1 MLDKTIY
8 KYIFIGFITAFVV
21 VGCSRK
27 KDKFLNKNFHSIT
40 TKYNYLYNGNNLL
53 SEALESLND
62 QEKDNF
68 WKLIPIEKYNS
79 EITEDNFEKNSQT
92 PFSQAEEKAALAIQK
107 HSMNINGKEANPI
120 MDEAYIL
127 LGKSRYYDQRF
138 IPSLEAFNYILFKH
152 PSSQYINHI
161 KIWKEK
167 INIRLGQNQRAI
179 VNLKELINNNK
190 LESQDLA
197 QANLFLSQ
205 AYINTKSQDSAIAC
219 LKTARGLI
227 NEKPIKARYNYILAQ
242 LYDYVNYKDS
252 ANTLYDENID
262 YKRKIPREYI
272 IHSHIRRTAN
282 SDSINNSIIEI
293 KELVDNIE
301 NTVFLG
307 SLFHQ
312 LALLNLRQGKDS
324 IAVKLFNNSLESIVN
339 DDYLETENYQNLAD
353 INFENKEYLTA
364 GLYYDSTLTKL
375 ERKTKLYRK
384 IKKKRDNL
392 QDLILY
398 EKITV
403 TNDSILSLV
412 NMDHKAREVY
422 FETYIEELKII
433 QARLNE
439 EEEKNNNFGT
449 QNLLDQQ
456 KSSYDEAVFYF
467 YNPTAVAYGKGAF
480 SKKWGKRKLVN
491 NWRWSIEFD
500 DLKNENE
507 GIVNSEIPEDSLY
520 NVNYYINRIPKSI
533 KVIDSIKLV
542 TNDAYYKL
550 GAIYRD
556 QFKEFKTSNQ
566 KLTTLLSSSPEEFL
580 IPPAKYSI
588 YKNHISLGD
597 SEQAELI
604 KNDIINNFPK
614 SKYAEFLLNPEE
626 AVLAVENNPTEI
638 YNTIYQEYSDE
649 NYIKTIELCDQNIK
663 KLFDTP
669 IISKIEMLK
678 AVSIA
683 KEYGYEQYKEQ
694 LNFIQL
700 NYSNSIEGKEA
711 EYILKN
717 VLPLLSSKE
726 FSENA
731 TSNNFKIIYEFSTPL
746 EEEITNFITFI
757 NNAINEIEFLELNTS
772 KDYYNNIATFVVL
785 HGLKSYDGAMGLAE
799 MLDKKPGI
807 KNNNSF
813 VVSSENYKTIQ
824 IHKNLEEYL
833 K

>member
-8 KYIFIGFITAFVV
+8 KYIFIGLITAFVL

-53 SEALESLND
+53 NEALESLND

-79 EITEDNFEKNSQT
+79 EIAEDNFEKNSQT

-138 IPSLEAFNYILFKH
+138 IPSLEAFNYILFKY
-152 PSSQYINHI
+152 PSSQYINHV

-227 NEKPIKARYNYILAQ
+227 NQKPIKARYNYILGQ
-242 LYDYVNYKDS
+242 LYDYANYKDS
-252 ANTLYDENID
+252 ANTLYNENID
-262 YKRKIPREYI
+262 YKRKIPREYT
-272 IHSHIRRTAN
+272 IHSHIRRTTN

-312 LALLNLRQGKDS
+312 LALLSLRQGKDS
-324 IAVKLFNNSLESIVN
+324 IAVKFFNNSLESIVS

-375 ERKTKLYRK
+375 ERKTKLYRR

-398 EKITV
+398 ENITA

-412 NMDHKAREVY
+412 NMDDKAREVY

-433 QARLNE
+433 QAQLNE
-439 EEEKNNNFGT
+439 EEEKNNNFGS
-449 QNLLDQQ
+449 QNLLDQ
-456 KSSYDEAVFYF
+456 KNSSYDEAVFYF
-467 YNPTAVAYGKGAF
+467 YNPTAVSYGKGAF

-500 DLKNENE
+500 DLKKENE
-507 GIVNSEIPEDSLY
+507 GI
-520 NVNYYINRIPKSI
+520 
-533 KVIDSIKLV
+533 
-542 TNDAYYKL
+542 A
-550 GAIYRD
+550 
-556 QFKEFKTSNQ
+556 
-566 KLTTLLSSSPEEFL
+566 
-580 IPPAKYSI
+580 
-588 YKNHISLGD
+588 
-597 SEQAELI
+597 
-604 KNDIINNFPK
+604 
-614 SKYAEFLLNPEE
+614 
-626 AVLAVENNPTEI
+626 
-638 YNTIYQEYSDE
+638 
-649 NYIKTIELCDQNIK
+649 
-663 KLFDTP
+663 
-669 IISKIEMLK
+669 
-678 AVSIA
+678 
-683 KEYGYEQYKEQ
+683 
-694 LNFIQL
+694 
-700 NYSNSIEGKEA
+700 
-711 EYILKN
+711 
-717 VLPLLSSKE
+717 
-726 FSENA
+726 
-731 TSNNFKIIYEFSTPL
+731 
-746 EEEITNFITFI
+746 
-757 NNAINEIEFLELNTS
+757 
-772 KDYYNNIATFVVL
+772 
-785 HGLKSYDGAMGLAE
+785 
-799 MLDKKPGI
+799 
-807 KNNNSF
+807 
-813 VVSSENYKTIQ
+813 
-824 IHKNLEEYL
+824 NLEAPRPL
-833 K
+833 CT

>member
-8 KYIFIGFITAFVV
+8 KYIFIGFITAFAV

-53 SEALESLND
+53 NQALESLND

-79 EITEDNFEKNSQT
+79 ETAKDNFEKNSQT

-138 IPSLEAFNYILFKH
+138 IPSLEAFNYILFKY
-152 PSSQYINHI
+152 PSSQYINHV

-167 INIRLGQNQRAI
+167 INIRLGQNQRAV
-179 VNLKELINNNK
+179 VNLKELIKNNK
-190 LESQDLA
+190 LEPQDLA

-205 AYINTKSQDSAIAC
+205 AYINIKSQDSAIAS
-219 LKTARGLI
+219 LKTARNLI
-227 NEKPIKARYNYILAQ
+227 KDKPIKARYNYILAQ
-242 LYDYVNYKDS
+242 LYDYTNYKDS
-252 ANTLYDENID
+252 ANTLYNENID
-262 YKRKIPREYI
+262 YKRKIPREYT
-272 IHSHIRRTAN
+272 IHSHIRRTTN

-324 IAVKLFNNSLESIVN
+324 IAIKFFNNSLESIISN
-339 DDYLETENYQNLAD
+339 NYLETENYQKLAD

-412 NMDHKAREVY
+412 NMNQKAREVY
-422 FETYIEELKII
+422 FEVYIEKLKIA
-433 QARLNE
+433 QAKLKE
-439 EEEKNNNFGT
+439 EEEINNNFGS

-638 YNTIYQEYSDE
+638 YNTIYQEYSNE

-731 TSNNFKIIYEFSTPL
+731 TSNNFKIIYEFSSPL
-746 EEEITNFITFI
+746 EEEITNFITLI
-757 NNAINEIEFLELNTS
+757 NNAINEIEFLELNSS
-772 KDYYNNIATFVVL
+772 KDYYNNIVTFVVL

-807 KNNNSF
+807 KNKNSF

-824 IHKNLEEYL
+824 IHKNLEQYL

>member
-53 SEALESLND
+53 NEALESLND

-79 EITEDNFEKNSQT
+79 EIAEDNFEKNSQT

-127 LGKSRYYDQRF
+127 LGKARYYDQRF

-152 PSSQYINHI
+152 PSSQYINHV

-219 LKTARGLI
+219 LKTARALI
-227 NEKPIKARYNYILAQ
+227 NEKPIKARYNYILGQ
-242 LYDYVNYKDS
+242 LYDYANYKDS
-252 ANTLYDENID
+252 ANTLYNENID
-262 YKRKIPREYI
+262 YKRKIPREYT
-272 IHSHIRRTAN
+272 IHSHIRRTTN

-312 LALLNLRQGKDS
+312 LALLSLRQGKDS
-324 IAVKLFNNSLESIVN
+324 IAVKFFNNSLESIVN

-375 ERKTKLYRK
+375 ERKTKLYRR

-398 EKITV
+398 ENITA
-403 TNDSILSLV
+403 TNDSILSLI

-422 FETYIEELKII
+422 FKTYIEELKTI
-433 QARLNE
+433 QAQLDE
-439 EEEKNNNFGT
+439 EEEKNNNFGS
-449 QNLLDQQ
+449 QNLLDQ
-456 KSSYDEAVFYF
+456 KNSSYDEAVFYF
-467 YNPTAVAYGKGAF
+467 YNPTAVSYGKGAF

-500 DLKNENE
+500 DLKKENE
-507 GIVNSEIPEDSLY
+507 EIANLEIPEDSLY
-520 NVNYYINRIPKSI
+520 NVDYYINRIPKST

-550 GAIYRD
+550 GAIYKD
-556 QFKEFKTSNQ
+556 QFKEFKISNQ
-566 KLTTLLSSSPEEFL
+566 KLTKLLNNKPEEPL

-604 KNDIINNFPK
+604 KDDIINNYPK

-626 AVLAVENNPTEI
+626 AVVATENNPTAI
-638 YNTIYQEYSDE
+638 YNTIYQEYSDQ
-649 NYIKTIELCDQNIK
+649 NYIKAIKLCDQKIK

-683 KEYGYEQYKEQ
+683 KEYGYSQYKEQ
-694 LNFIQL
+694 LNFIKL
-700 NYSNSIEGKEA
+700 NYSNTIEGKEA
-711 EYILKN
+711 EYILEE
-717 VLPLLSSKE
+717 VLPLLSSKD
-726 FSENA
+726 FSANEI
-731 TSNNFKIIYEFSTPL
+731 SNNFKIIYEFTNPL
-746 EEEITNFITFI
+746 KEEITNFITLI
-757 NNAINEIEFLELNTS
+757 NNAINEIEYLELKTS
-772 KDYYNNIATFVVL
+772 QDYYNNIVTFVVL

-799 MLDKKPGI
+799 MLDKAPAIQK
-807 KNNNSF
+807 NNSF
-813 VVSSENYKTIQ
+813 VISSENYKTIQ

>member
-53 SEALESLND
+53 NEALESLND

-79 EITEDNFEKNSQT
+79 EIAEDNFEKNSQT

-127 LGKSRYYDQRF
+127 LGKARYYDQRF

-152 PSSQYINHI
+152 PSSQYINHV

-179 VNLKELINNNK
+179 VNLKELIKNNK

-219 LKTARGLI
+219 LKTARALI
-227 NEKPIKARYNYILAQ
+227 NEKPIKARYNYILGQ
-242 LYDYVNYKDS
+242 LYDYANYKDS
-252 ANTLYDENID
+252 ANTLYNENID
-262 YKRKIPREYI
+262 YKRKIPREYT
-272 IHSHIRRTAN
+272 IHSHIRRTTN

-312 LALLNLRQGKDS
+312 LALLSLRQGKDS
-324 IAVKLFNNSLESIVN
+324 IAVKFFNNSLESIVN

-375 ERKTKLYRK
+375 KRKTKLYRR

-398 EKITV
+398 ENITA
-403 TNDSILSLV
+403 TNDSILSLI

-422 FETYIEELKII
+422 FETYIEELKTI
-433 QARLNE
+433 QAQLDE
-439 EEEKNNNFGT
+439 EEEKNNNFGS
-449 QNLLDQQ
+449 QNLLDQ
-456 KSSYDEAVFYF
+456 KNSSYDEAVFYF
-467 YNPTAVAYGKGAF
+467 YNPTAVSYGKGAF

-500 DLKNENE
+500 DLKKENE
-507 GIVNSEIPEDSLY
+507 ESANLEIPEDSLY
-520 NVNYYINRIPKSI
+520 NVDYYINRIPKST

-550 GAIYRD
+550 GAIYKD
-556 QFKEFKTSNQ
+556 QFKEFKISNQ
-566 KLTTLLSSSPEEFL
+566 KLTKLLNNKPEESL

-604 KNDIINNFPK
+604 KDDIINNYPK

-626 AVLAVENNPTEI
+626 AVVATENNPTAI
-638 YNTIYQEYSDE
+638 YNTIYQEYSNQ
-649 NYIKTIELCDQNIK
+649 NYIKAIELCDQKIK

-683 KEYGYEQYKEQ
+683 KEYGYSQYKEQ
-694 LNFIQL
+694 LNFIKL
-700 NYSNSIEGKEA
+700 NYSNTIEGKEA
-711 EYILKN
+711 EYILEE
-717 VLPLLSSKE
+717 VLPLLSSKD
-726 FSENA
+726 FSANEI
-731 TSNNFKIIYEFSTPL
+731 SNNFKIIYEFTNPL
-746 EEEITNFITFI
+746 KEEITNFITLI
-757 NNAINEIEFLELNTS
+757 NNAINEIEYLELKTS
-772 KDYYNNIATFVVL
+772 QDYYNNIVTFVVL

-799 MLDKKPGI
+799 MLDKAPAIQK
-807 KNNNSF
+807 NNSF
-813 VVSSENYKTIQ
+813 VISSENYKTIQ

>member
-53 SEALESLND
+53 NEALESLND

-79 EITEDNFEKNSQT
+79 EIAEDNFEKNSQT

-127 LGKSRYYDQRF
+127 LGKARYYDQRF

-152 PSSQYINHI
+152 PSSQYINHV

-219 LKTARGLI
+219 LKTARALI
-227 NEKPIKARYNYILAQ
+227 NEKPIKARYNYILGQ
-242 LYDYVNYKDS
+242 LYDYANYKDS
-252 ANTLYDENID
+252 ANTLYNENID
-262 YKRKIPREYI
+262 YKRKIPREYT
-272 IHSHIRRTAN
+272 IHSHIRRTTN

-312 LALLNLRQGKDS
+312 LALLSLRQGKDS
-324 IAVKLFNNSLESIVN
+324 IAVKFFNNSLESIVN

-375 ERKTKLYRK
+375 ERKTKLYRR

-398 EKITV
+398 ENITA
-403 TNDSILSLV
+403 TNDSILSLI

-422 FETYIEELKII
+422 FETYIEELKTI
-433 QARLNE
+433 QAQLDE
-439 EEEKNNNFGT
+439 EEEKNNNFGS
-449 QNLLDQQ
+449 QNLLDQ
-456 KSSYDEAVFYF
+456 KNSSYDEAVFYF
-467 YNPTAVAYGKGAF
+467 YNPTAVSYGKGAF

-500 DLKNENE
+500 DLKKENE
-507 GIVNSEIPEDSLY
+507 EIANLEIPEDSLY
-520 NVNYYINRIPKSI
+520 NVDYYINRIPKST

-550 GAIYRD
+550 GAIYKD
-556 QFKEFKTSNQ
+556 QFKEFKISNQ
-566 KLTTLLSSSPEEFL
+566 KLTKLLNNKPEESL

-604 KNDIINNFPK
+604 KDDIINNYPK

-626 AVLAVENNPTEI
+626 AVVATENNPTAI
-638 YNTIYQEYSDE
+638 YNTIYQEYSDQ
-649 NYIKTIELCDQNIK
+649 NYIKAIKLCDQKIK

-683 KEYGYEQYKEQ
+683 KEYGYSQYKEQ
-694 LNFIQL
+694 LNFIKL
-700 NYSNSIEGKEA
+700 NYSNTIEGKEA
-711 EYILKN
+711 EYILEE
-717 VLPLLSSKE
+717 VLPLLSSKD
-726 FSENA
+726 FSANEI
-731 TSNNFKIIYEFSTPL
+731 SNNFKIIYEFTNPL
-746 EEEITNFITFI
+746 KEEITNFITLI
-757 NNAINEIEFLELNTS
+757 NNAINEIEYLELKTS
-772 KDYYNNIATFVVL
+772 QDYYNNIVTFVVL

-799 MLDKKPGI
+799 MLDKAPAIQK
-807 KNNNSF
+807 NNSF
-813 VVSSENYKTIQ
+813 VISSENYKTIQ

>member
-53 SEALESLND
+53 NEALESLND

-68 WKLIPIEKYNS
+68 WELIPIEKYNS
-79 EITEDNFEKNSQT
+79 EIAEDNFEKNSQT

-127 LGKSRYYDQRF
+127 LGKARYYDQRF

-152 PSSQYINHI
+152 PSSQYINHV

-219 LKTARGLI
+219 LKTARALI
-227 NEKPIKARYNYILAQ
+227 NEKPIKARYNYILGQ
-242 LYDYVNYKDS
+242 LYDYANYKDS
-252 ANTLYDENID
+252 ANTLYNENID
-262 YKRKIPREYI
+262 YKRKIPREYT
-272 IHSHIRRTAN
+272 IHSHIRRTTN

-312 LALLNLRQGKDS
+312 LALLSLRQGKDS
-324 IAVKLFNNSLESIVN
+324 IAVKFFNNSLESIVN

-353 INFENKEYLTA
+353 INFENKEYLIA

-375 ERKTKLYRK
+375 ERKTKLYRR

-398 EKITV
+398 ENITT
-403 TNDSILSLV
+403 TNDSILSLI

-422 FETYIEELKII
+422 FETYIEELKTI
-433 QARLNE
+433 QARLDE
-439 EEEKNNNFGT
+439 EEEKNNNFGS
-449 QNLLDQQ
+449 QNLLDQ
-456 KSSYDEAVFYF
+456 KNSSYDEAVFYF
-467 YNPTAVAYGKGAF
+467 YNPTAVSYGKGAF

-500 DLKNENE
+500 DLKKENE
-507 GIVNSEIPEDSLY
+507 EIANLEIPEDSLY
-520 NVNYYINRIPKSI
+520 NVDYYINRIPKSI

-550 GAIYRD
+550 GAIYKD
-556 QFKEFKTSNQ
+556 QFKEFKISNQ
-566 KLTTLLSSSPEEFL
+566 KLTKLLNNKPEESL

-604 KNDIINNFPK
+604 KDDIINNYPK

-626 AVLAVENNPTEI
+626 AVVATENNPTAI
-638 YNTIYQEYSDE
+638 YNTIYQEYSDQ
-649 NYIKTIELCDQNIK
+649 NYIKAIELCDQKIK

-683 KEYGYEQYKEQ
+683 KEYGYSQYKEQ
-694 LNFIQL
+694 LNFIKL
-700 NYSNSIEGKEA
+700 NYSNTIEGKEA
-711 EYILKN
+711 EYILEE
-717 VLPLLSSKE
+717 VLPLLSSKD
-726 FSENA
+726 FSANEI
-731 TSNNFKIIYEFSTPL
+731 SNNFKIIYEFTNPL
-746 EEEITNFITFI
+746 KEEITNFITLI
-757 NNAINEIEFLELNTS
+757 NNAINEIEYLELKTS
-772 KDYYNNIATFVVL
+772 QDYYNNIVTFVVL

-799 MLDKKPGI
+799 MLDKAPAIQK
-807 KNNNSF
+807 NNSF
-813 VVSSENYKTIQ
+813 VISSENYKTIQ